1 MKIFSTYSEK
11 KQLRRKILIMAS
23 NLDKNYKRKSS
34 KSITDLVLSTS
45 SYKEAQIIFCFVG
58 MENEVDTR
66 PIIEDALSIGKRVA
80 VPLVVSKG
88 IMEAKEIFSLE
99 ELSPSSYGILEPK
112 SENLTIE
119 ATEIDLG
126 LVPCVSC
133 SHQGVRLGY
142 GGGFYDRYM
151 QEASFSRMCLCYEK
165 LTNEEIPKSRFDLT
179 MDYLVTEI
187 GILSFVG

>member
-1 MKIFSTYSEK
+1 MKSFNAYSEK
-11 KQLRRKILIMAS
+11 KQLRKKILIMAS

-45 SYKEAQIIFCFVG
+45 NYQDAQIIFCFVG
-58 MENEVDTR
+58 MDNEVDTR
-66 PIIEDALSIGKRVA
+66 AIIEDALAKGKRVA

-112 SENLTIE
+112 KESPTIE
-119 ATEIDLG
+119 AKKIDLAI
-126 LVPCVSC
+126 VPCVSC

-151 QEASFSRMCLCYEK
+151 QDASFSRMCLCYEK